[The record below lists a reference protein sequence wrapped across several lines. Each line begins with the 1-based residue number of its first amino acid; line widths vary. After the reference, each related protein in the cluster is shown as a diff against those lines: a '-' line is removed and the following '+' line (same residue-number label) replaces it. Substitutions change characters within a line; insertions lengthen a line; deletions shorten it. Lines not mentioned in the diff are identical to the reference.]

1 MLISYIHIIHSPL
14 DIMLF
19 LYLFVLI
26 TNIFIFIGWF
36 SSNDFFFI
44 FFLFYRDAW
53 RYQGVF
59 SKSQKFR
66 GLFPGLFWGIG
77 AFAIVSVYEDYIAP
91 KPVAHG
97 HAVEH

>member
-1 MLISYIHIIHSPL
+1 MIFSNVF
-14 DIMLF
+14 F
-19 LYLFVLI
+19 LYIL
-26 TNIFIFIGWF
+26 
-36 SSNDFFFI
+36 S
-44 FFLFYRDAW
+44 FLYRDAW

>member
-1 MLISYIHIIHSPL
+1 MATLHDP
-14 DIMLF
+14 
-19 LYLFVLI
+19 
-26 TNIFIFIGWF
+26 WKK
-36 SSNDFFFI
+36 
-44 FFLFYRDAW
+44 RDAW

-91 KPVAHG
+91 KPAAHG
-97 HAVEH
+97 HALEKAAEH